1 MILATKPIM
10 VVIDTD
16 NKRPIMTM
24 GKKKGTDIAAIPNLS
39 DTNKAPKI
47 IHMSQN
53 YGKIPWHPSLPGFSC
68 YGQSL
73 AGVVG

>member
-10 VVIDTD
+10 IVIDTD

-39 DTNKAPKI
+39 DTNKTPKI
-47 IHMSQN
+47 IHMSQITEK
-53 YGKIPWHPSLPGFSC
+53 YRGIHL
-68 YGQSL
+68 YL
-73 AGVVG
+73 AFPVTDNRSQES